1 MSITVLS
8 NDDPPDHSVTVQTV
22 DLVAIHGLYEGQLDT
37 WTDPQTKLLWLR
49 DLFPHNELKVRVIAY
64 GYDTASLLEPGGSA
78 DGILP
83 QATSFIAELCAFRE
97 LSNTSERPIVF
108 VCHGFGGILLKRALV
123 FSSASQGDH
132 VKHRRSIY
140 TSTHAILFLGT
151 PHNGMSK
158 DAILGLSKHR
168 LRGPSQFSLSLLKSS
183 EVLANITDL
192 FSPLMKHFMIS
203 YFWAQRDTTV
213 RSFKGRIV
221 DENSAAPAWHNVD
234 RCGLPA
240 NHSDMV
246 KFGSSQDRGYPVV
259 FATLRR
265 YIKSAPEVIS
275 SRWRQDQEPFV
286 VETLSGSHAQHQ
298 SIPPATGLME
308 MGITTVTT
316 DPEDINEIYAVL
328 RSSSNYFTG
337 RKLYAADMKE
347 AFSAPLKQSM
357 SHRQKIFVVFGLGGS
372 GKTQFCLKYIED
384 NKSRYWGVFWID
396 ASSEEN
402 AESGFASLALQAG
415 KGASFAAGI
424 HWLSSQSK
432 PWILV
437 IDNADDRDM
446 DIRKYFPSGNNG
458 HILVTTRNR
467 EVAELEATIGSF
479 CFRGM
484 DPEEATALLLRSA
497 HMFSA
502 ETSNDQSKELARG
515 IAAELGYLA
524 LALTHAGATIRRHIY
539 TLDKYLHYYLGWRRD
554 MMSQSA
560 ISDADDANIITTW
573 EIPFRK
579 IEARPS
585 VDCRDAVDIMHIFA
599 FMHFESIPESIFQ
612 AFWTSANGAETSLSG
627 HPDILQNLSMLN
639 EEAHA
644 RMRKA
649 FRVLCDYSIID
660 YDPEQKSCSLHPVV
674 HTWAR
679 RRLADNERARWL
691 TCTTSMIAQCISSN
705 LEASGREFRR
715 QLISHIDAVVRS
727 LPQIFKTFPETAQQ
741 ADELERFA
749 SVYAENGLWKQA
761 RSLLRK
767 VIEWRAKKL
776 GKRHMETLRAQ
787 KTLADIHWNLFE
799 VESCVGIQ
807 LDLLWSHW
815 LFRSSV
821 SDWVIWPPWY
831 PDHVSYC
838 INLSDLT
845 QSLWLAGKLDLSKRV
860 GERAVKGLTKHLGPD
875 DPITLNAMFN
885 LGRTY
890 HHLREYKKSYAYLV
904 SVVKKRKHF
913 FGLDHPDTLM
923 ARTELGTSYHAFGR
937 ISLAEKM
944 IGNVLEA
951 RKRTLGEEHA
961 YTLWSVIEYSKVLCD
976 LGRCEQAVTMLEDIV
991 PIVRRTL
998 GEDHVGMSFTQSN
1011 LARAYAI
1018 SKRWTDAA
1026 NLLKMLTEGDKLVNH
1041 PDRVNIMCGYIH
1053 VRVKMG
1059 QLKETEDDCKQLLE
1073 AIRKQK
1079 VISLRDPLTFGIAET
1094 LVNIYQQTGREAE
1107 IVVLKSQLP
1116 GLEARLEERSTREN
1130 SIFSELYAA
1139 KSELEGK
1146 LGPGSRISS

>member
-1 MSITVLS
+1 MSIIALS
-8 NDDPPDHSVTVQTV
+8 DDDPLDHSATVPTV

-37 WTDPQTKLLWLR
+37 WTDPQTTLLWLR
-49 DLFPHNELKVRVIAY
+49 DLFPHNELNVRVLAY
-64 GYDTASLLEPGGSA
+64 GYGTASLLEPGGTA

-83 QATSFIAELCAFRE
+83 HATSFIAELCAFRG
-97 LSNTSERPIVF
+97 LSNTSERPIIF

-132 VKHRRSIY
+132 VQHRRSIY
-140 TSTHAILFLGT
+140 TSTHAILFMGT

-183 EVLANITDL
+183 EVLTNITDL
-192 FSPLMKHFMIS
+192 FSPLMKQFMIS
-203 YFWAQRDTTV
+203 YFWEQRDTTV

-221 DENSAAPAWHNVD
+221 DEISAAPTWHNVD
-234 RCGLPA
+234 RCGLLA
-240 NHSDMV
+240 NHSGMV
-246 KFGSSQDRGYPVV
+246 KFGNSQDRGYPVV

-275 SRWRQDQEPFV
+275 SRWRQQKPIVEEHRIGVQIQPQDKPAAAEP
-286 VETLSGSHAQHQ
+286 TQ
-298 SIPPATGLME
+298 TG
-308 MGITTVTT
+308 ITT

-337 RKLYAADMKE
+337 RKLYSADLKE
-347 AFSAPLKQSM
+347 AFSAPRSQSI
-357 SHRQKIFVVFGLGGS
+357 SHRQKVFVVFGLGGS

-384 NKSRYWGVFWID
+384 NKSSYWGVFWID
-396 ASSEEN
+396 ASSDEN
-402 AESGFASLALQAG
+402 AESGFASMALQAG

-432 PWILV
+432 PWMLV
-437 IDNADDRDM
+437 IDNADDVEM
-446 DIRKYFPSGNNG
+446 DITKYFPSGSNG
-458 HILVTTRNR
+458 HILVTTRNP
-467 EVAELEATIGSF
+467 EVATSQATIGSF

-484 DPEEATALLLRSA
+484 DPDEATALLLRSA
-497 HMFSA
+497 HLFSA

-515 IAAELGYLA
+515 IALELGYLA

-539 TLDKYLHYYLGWRRD
+539 TLDKYLHYYLGWRRE
-554 MMSQSA
+554 MMSQSS
-560 ISDADDANIITTW
+560 IGDADDANIITTW

-585 VDCRDAVDIMHIFA
+585 VDYRDAVDVMHIFA

-612 AFWTSANGAETSLSG
+612 AFWNSANGAETSLAG

-679 RRLADNERARWL
+679 RRLAPNEYARWL

-715 QLISHIDAVVRS
+715 QLISHIDAVLRS
-727 LPQIFKTFPETAQQ
+727 LQHRFPSLPETAKQ
-741 ADELERFA
+741 ADELEKFA

-767 VIEWRAKKL
+767 VIEWRAKTL

-787 KTLADIHWNLFE
+787 KRLADIHWNLFE

-807 LDLLWSHW
+807 RDLLWSHW

-838 INLSDLT
+838 VALSDLT
-845 QSLWLAGKLDLSKRV
+845 QSLWLAGKLDLSQWV
-860 GERAVKGLTKHLGPD
+860 GERAVNGLTKHLGPD

-890 HHLREYKKSYAYLV
+890 HHLREYKKSYEYLV
-904 SVVKKRKHF
+904 CVVKKRKHF

-991 PIVRRTL
+991 PIVTRTL

-1018 SKRWTDAA
+1018 SKRWTEAA
-1026 NLLKMLTEGDKLVNH
+1026 DILKKLTVADKIADH

-1059 QLKETEDDCKQLLE
+1059 QLEETEDDCKELLD
-1073 AIRKQK
+1073 AITKQK

-1094 LVNIYQQTGREAE
+1094 LVNIYQQTRRDGE
-1107 IVVLKSQLP
+1107 IALLKKQLP
-1116 GLEARLEERSTREN
+1116 GLETKLEERSTCEN

-1139 KSELEGK
+1139 KSELKGK
-1146 LGPGSRISS
+1146 PGLGNRISS